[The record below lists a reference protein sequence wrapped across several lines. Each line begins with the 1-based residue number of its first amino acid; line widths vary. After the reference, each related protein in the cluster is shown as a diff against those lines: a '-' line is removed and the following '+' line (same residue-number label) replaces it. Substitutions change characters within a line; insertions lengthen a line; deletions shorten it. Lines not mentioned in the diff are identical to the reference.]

1 VTAAVASPGNAPLTV
16 PYITQWSEERV
27 SSVPVVHRRRG
38 IAYAEERPGDRD
50 EHGVLWI
57 RESSRPHQGRPLFGK
72 IHSRRQLRAITR
84 MLCQV
89 CGGRADR
96 NGDGILWLVCEDPQR
111 PDTWP
116 DQLLISDPPV
126 CADCA
131 AKAVLLCPRLRRH
144 YTALRVSAFKLLG
157 VSGLLYLAG
166 GRNLVTDAGVA
177 YDDPRVRWVKASQL
191 IVRLDEF
198 SITDLDTGSE
208 NVASNLSAATPPST
222 PEPRRELPPAG
233 Q

>member
-1 VTAAVASPGNAPLTV
+1 MTAVLASPGSAPVTV
-16 PYITQWSEERV
+16 PYITQWSEERI
-27 SSVPVVHRRRG
+27 SSVPVVHRSRG
-38 IAYAEERPGDRD
+38 IAYADERPGDRD

-57 RESSRPHQGRPLFGK
+57 RESSRPHKGRPLFGK
-72 IHSRRQLRAITR
+72 IHSRRQLRALTR

-96 NGDGILWLVCEDPQR
+96 NSDGILWLVCEDPQR

-126 CADCA
+126 CAGCA
-131 AKAVLLCPRLRRH
+131 PRAVLMCPRLRRH
-144 YTALRVSAFKLLG
+144 YTALRVSAFELLG
-157 VSGLLYLAG
+157 VSGLLYLPG
-166 GRNLVTDAGVA
+166 CRNLVAPAGVA

-198 SITDLDTGSE
+198 TVTDLDTESE
-208 NVASNLSAATPPST
+208 NVTSSPSAATRPST
-222 PEPRRELPPAG
+222 AEPPVRGRT
-233 Q
+233 

>member
-1 VTAAVASPGNAPLTV
+1 VTAAVASPGNGPLTV
-16 PYITQWSEERV
+16 PYITQWSEERI

-38 IAYAEERPGDRD
+38 IAYADERQGDRD

-72 IHSRRQLRAITR
+72 LHSRRQRKAMTR
-84 MLCQV
+84 LLCQV

-126 CADCA
+126 CAGCA

-157 VSGLLYLAG
+157 VSGLLYLPG
-166 GRNLVTDAGVA
+166 GRNLVIGAGVA

-198 SITDLDTGSE
+198 TITDLDTGSE
-208 NVASNLSAATPPST
+208 NAASHLSAATPPGT
-222 PEPRRELPPAG
+222 QIAPASHHQPG